1 MVQCLPQPARHT
13 VILSAD
19 RIGSLHILSA
29 GTQQQSKEKT
39 SYINEKKQKSCA
51 QPIMV
56 YLYND
61 SNVNDDK
68 DMCLRSL
75 LLMDAKNFGG

>member
-1 MVQCLPQPARHT
+1 MMDPDDG
-13 VILSAD
+13 SANPIEEIMSHFSSNAAD
-19 RIGSLHILSA
+19 PIERNNALH
-29 GTQQQSKEKT
+29 QW
-39 SYINEKKQKSCA
+39 KQKSCA